1 MVTDN
6 KTNRLNSRI
15 RMWISFLA
23 NMAKRVN
30 KGAVVYYALDLT
42 LQMRSI
48 YWQSACV
55 TPPVFL
61 SSTGIALEQ
70 FHGVPSGHE
79 CRSGHFDPWRHQL
92 WPRSSTTSTGFSA
105 TPLTGYFLR
114 LDPAPTDCTGL
125 PACRLAGCSCRQ
137 LHATGMTFPRPMLFA
152 NLRWFPIFCLVDGK
166 SPPLY
171 CRQFFW

>member
-30 KGAVVYYALDLT
+30 IGAVVYYALDLT

-55 TPPVFL
+55 TPPVLL
-61 SSTGIALEQ
+61 SSTGIALEK
-70 FHGVPSGHE
+70 FHRVPSGHE
-79 CRSGHFDPWRHQL
+79 CWSGHFDPWRHQL

-125 PACRLAGCSCRQ
+125 PACWLQ
-137 LHATGMTFPRPMLFA
+137 LPTAARYRHDFSSSYAVCQSSVVPHLLTVFLIVV
-152 NLRWFPIFCLVDGK
+152 IF
-166 SPPLY
+166 
-171 CRQFFW
+171 